1 MDEYRVLIVDD
12 QREVREVLRSAIET
26 LEDFKVIDVP
36 SGEEALLEISTETFD
51 LLVADVRLPGIS
63 GLELLEKLR
72 GRNPDM
78 AVIIVTGTTDSNIR
92 RQVADAGADFF
103 FLKPIEPADFLD
115 AVERSLGLVE
125 AHPVE
130 KISLGEEKPTENV
143 SEHLAD
149 VRKELDAFSTVLLD
163 ERGRVLAQAGDL
175 PDASMETA
183 LFPALMAAFS
193 AGERV
198 AHLLRVR
205 PPRDLMYF
213 SGAKY
218 DLFLA
223 HVGESYALLI
233 AVNPITFSDPV
244 DRYVRVVYQSVDEL
258 MKILASIGVPL
269 KTDEQPVYQN
279 AESTA
284 ESASEVDI
292 DDPLIESLFQRGES
306 EDLDKQEVDSFWQ
319 TASLDLDEDVTNADA
334 LSYEQARQLGL
345 TPKDDSEGE
354 K

>member
-1 MDEYRVLIVDD
+1 MEEYRILIVDD

-26 LEDFKVIDVP
+26 LGDFKVIDVP

-78 AVIIVTGTTDSNIR
+78 AVIIVTGTMDANVR
-92 RQVADAGADFF
+92 RQVADAGAEFF

-130 KISLGEEKPTENV
+130 KVSLGEEKPTENV
-143 SEHLAD
+143 SEHLTG
-149 VRKELDAFSTVLLD
+149 VRKELDAFSAVLLD

-175 PDASMETA
+175 PDASMESA

-198 AHLLRVR
+198 ANLLRVS

-233 AVNPITFSDPV
+233 AVNPITLNDPV
-244 DRYVRVVYQSVDEL
+244 DRYVRIVYQSVDEL
-258 MKILASIGVPL
+258 MKILASMGVPL
-269 KTDEQPVYQN
+269 KTDEQPVYQE

-284 ESASEVDI
+284 EPAAEVDV
-292 DDPLIESLFQRGES
+292 DDPLIESLFQMGES
-306 EDLDKQEVDSFWQ
+306 EDIDKQKVDSFWQ

-345 TPKDDSEGE
+345 TPKDEGE
-354 K
+354 E